1 MVLKLVVSAKGQT
14 LDSDLD
20 PRFGRAK
27 YFLLVDPEG
36 DSLEVVENKQNLQ
49 LAQGAGIQAAQTVV
63 ESGAQAVLTGNCG
76 PKAFKVLKAAKIPVA
91 VGLSGTVREALR
103 QYKENKVSYAQG
115 PNVEGH
121 W

>member
-1 MVLKLVVSAKGQT
+1 MKLAISARGQT
-14 LDSDLD
+14 LESELD

-36 DSLEVVENKQNLQ
+36 GSLEVVENKQNLQ
-49 LAQGAGIQAAQTVV
+49 RAQGAGIQAAQTVV

-76 PKAFKVLKAAKIPVA
+76 PKAFKVLEAAKIPVA
-91 VGLSGTVREALR
+91 VGLDGSVREVL
-103 QYKENKVSYAQG
+103 QLFKEGKINFAQE

-121 W
+121 WG